1 MDILALIGEKRLA
14 EAAEKGELS
23 NLPGEGQP
31 LPEDDIS
38 PLVPPEQRMAWRILK
53 NAGYLPPE
61 LEARREAVQL
71 AMTLADAEGEALS
84 RGLKRLALLNQRLTE
99 VGLPPVSAEG
109 AYGAKLLRRLER

>member
-1 MDILALIGEKRLA
+1 MDILALIGEQRLA

-23 NLPGEGQP
+23 HLAGEGQP

-61 LEARREAVQL
+61 LAARREAVEL
-71 AMTLADAEGEALS
+71 ALTLDGAEGEVLA
-84 RGLKRLALLNQRLTE
+84 RGLKRLALLNQRLSDA
-99 VGLPPVSAEG
+99 GLPTVAADG